1 MSQVSTPDPVIT
13 AVMALQSAEQTVD
26 TDATALQAAQA
37 AVTNADATVAQCQ
50 ATLSKD
56 EGAAQSAAD
65 AVVAALVSAG
75 YKINLPAPTSPPTP
89 APTGT

>member
-26 TDATALQAAQA
+26 TDATALQTAQA
-37 AVTNADATVAQCQ
+37 AAINADATVAQCQ
-50 ATLSKD
+50 ATLSQD
-56 EGAAQSAAD
+56 QVAAQSAAD
-65 AVVAALVSAG
+65 GVVAALVSTG
-75 YKINLPAPTSPPTP
+75 YKINLPAPTPTP